1 MIITIIDRLNA
12 RIKRHSRMTLS
23 SLLAAT
29 SIIAITVSLGF
40 SAGDALAQGKGD
52 IAAGKE
58 KSLTCMGC
66 HGAAGMRNAY
76 PTFLIPKLGGQHA
89 EYLAAALKA
98 YKSGD
103 RNHETMR
110 AQAAS
115 LSDQDIAD
123 IAAYLA
129 SLK

>member
-1 MIITIIDRLNA
+1 MIITIIQRLPA
-12 RIKRHSRMTLS
+12 RTARLASLS
-23 SLLAAT
+23 FATTLLA
-29 SIIAITVSLGF
+29 ITM
-40 SAGDALAQGKGD
+40 ALSVPASNAFAQDKGD
-52 IAAGKE
+52 IAAGKA
-58 KSLTCMGC
+58 KALTCMGC

-98 YKSGD
+98 YQTGD

-115 LSDQDIAD
+115 LSDKDIAD

>member
-1 MIITIIDRLNA
+1 MISWIINTRRA
-12 RIKRHSRMTLS
+12 VMR
-23 SLLAAT
+23 
-29 SIIAITVSLGF
+29 
-40 SAGDALAQGKGD
+40 AGSALAIASAIAMVAIPSGASAQDKGD
-52 IAAGKE
+52 IAAGKQ
-58 KSLTCMGC
+58 KALTCMGC

-123 IAAYLA
+123 IAAYMA

>member
-1 MIITIIDRLNA
+1 MISLIITSRT
-12 RIKRHSRMTLS
+12 RSMRKRLS
-23 SLLAAT
+23 SLTPLAVAA
-29 SIIAITVSLGF
+29 SI
-40 SAGDALAQGKGD
+40 ALVALPGTASAQGKGD
-52 IAAGKE
+52 IAAGKQ
-58 KSLTCMGC
+58 KALTCMGC
-66 HGAAGMRNAY
+66 HGADRMRNAY

-89 EYLAAALKA
+89 EYLITALKA
-98 YKSGD
+98 YKTGD

-123 IAAYLA
+123 LAAYLA